1 MTIRTRALNLS
12 RVGAFV
18 GLNQLLIQGLG
29 FVSALLIIRFL
40 PADQYAIYTLATSF
54 LLTALGLADGGVVTG
69 VMSEGGKVWSD
80 RKALANVVATGQAIR
95 KMFAPWA
102 ALACIPAMLWVLR
115 RHGADWGDCLLIT
128 SVVTIA
134 FLSSL
139 TSSIFVVPLQLRQEL
154 GLLQRVQLS
163 AALMRT
169 GLVAAGV
176 VSVALAASALAANAV
191 TEAWT
196 SFRLRRIA
204 SRPGEPTG
212 TPDGEARRAILRVVG
227 YTLPGVIYYGVSGQ
241 LTIWLLSIF
250 GTTEGIAQVGAL
262 GRLGAALGLFSSL
275 LSIVV
280 VPRFAR
286 LPNERSLL
294 LRRYWEVFFAVV
306 GLTGLVYF
314 VVWRF
319 PETTLSLLGPK
330 YKGLH
335 SEALLMALSCCLGL
349 IAGAMSGLAA
359 SRAMLLR
366 PAVGIPIGLAANVF
380 AIAVSDVSTVMGVL
394 TMTAGLA
401 AFSAV
406 FQTATGAWLLLRKPR

>member
-29 FVSALLIIRFL
+29 FVSALLIIRVL
-40 PADQYAIYTLATSF
+40 PAEQYAIYTLATSF

-80 RKALANVVATGQAIR
+80 RRALANVVATGQAIR
-95 KMFAPWA
+95 KVFAPWA
-102 ALACIPAMLWVLR
+102 ALVCIPAMLWVLR

-128 SVVTIA
+128 LVVTIA

-154 GLLQRVQLS
+154 RLLQRVQLS
-163 AALMRT
+163 AAMMRA
-169 GLVAAGV
+169 GLVAVGM
-176 VSVALAASALAANAV
+176 VSWALAASALAANAV
-191 TEAWT
+191 AEAWT

-204 SRPGEPTG
+204 NRAGEPTG
-212 TPDGEARRAILRVVG
+212 TPDREVRKAILRVVS

-241 LTIWLLSIF
+241 LTVWLLSIF

-262 GRLGAALGLFSSL
+262 GRLGAALGIFSSL

-286 LPNERSLL
+286 LSNDKSLL
-294 LRRYWEVFFAVV
+294 LRRYGQVLFGVT
-306 GLTGLVYF
+306 GLTGLVCLF
-314 VVWRF
+314 VWQF
-319 PETTLSLLGPK
+319 PEMTLSLLGPT
-330 YKGLH
+330 YQGLH
-335 SEALLMALSCCLGL
+335 LEVLLMALSSCLGL
-349 IAGAMSGLAA
+349 VAGAMGGLAA
-359 SRAMLLR
+359 SRALLLR
-366 PAVGIPIGLAANVF
+366 PTVAIPIGLTANVF

-401 AFSAV
+401 AFSAI
-406 FQTATGAWLLLRKPR
+406 FSTASGAWLLLRQSK